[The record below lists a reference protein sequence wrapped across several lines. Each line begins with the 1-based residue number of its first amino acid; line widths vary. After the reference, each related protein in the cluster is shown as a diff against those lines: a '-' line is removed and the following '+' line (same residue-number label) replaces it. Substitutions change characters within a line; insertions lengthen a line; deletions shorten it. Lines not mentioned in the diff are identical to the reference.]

1 VAKINLEKVENF
13 RLRKVT
19 VNPPAF
25 TMHFTTNS
33 PQNHHP
39 EHHVFPKTPC
49 KNTYPP
55 RWKKFSKT
63 HVQGSPYHR
72 PTGRMYRG
80 KLKQCHQY

>member
-33 PQNHHP
+33 PQNYHP
-39 EHHVFPKTPC
+39 EHHVFPKTPVKTPIHHAG
-49 KNTYPP
+49 KNSAGLMS
-55 RWKKFSKT
+55 RVRFII
-63 HVQGSPYHR
+63 GR
-72 PTGRMYRG
+72 PGA
-80 KLKQCHQY
+80 CIAVN